1 MFEYVPTEYARIF
14 FIVCLIALAV
24 IALVCLVRAIL
35 GPKFTDRIMA
45 VNMIGT
51 KTLLMVCVLAVRLQE
66 SYLVDVA
73 IVYALLS
80 FLAVVVLSKL
90 VITRYRVKKSE
101 QKKTESKQL
110 DENEQQ
116 KEEPHHD

>member
-24 IALVCLVRAIL
+24 IALVCLVIAIL
-35 GPKFTDRIMA
+35 GPKFTDSIMA

-51 KTLLMVCVLAVRLQE
+51 KTLLMVCVLAVLLQE

-80 FLAVVVLSKL
+80 FLAFVVLSKL

>member
-14 FIVCLIALAV
+14 FIACLIALVV
-24 IALVCLVRAIL
+24 IALICLVRAIL
-35 GPKFTDRIMA
+35 GPRFTDRIMA
-45 VNMIGT
+45 INMIGT
-51 KTLLMVCVLAVRLQE
+51 KTLLMVCILAVLLEE

-90 VITRYRVKKSE
+90 VITRYRVKKSRHEKEEAKELTE
-101 QKKTESKQL
+101 Q
-110 DENEQQ
+110 NQ
-116 KEEPHHD
+116 KEEDANHD

>member
-24 IALVCLVRAIL
+24 IALVCLVSAIL

-51 KTLLMVCVLAVRLQE
+51 KTLLMVCVLAVLLQE

>member
-1 MFEYVPTEYARIF
+1 MRVSF

-51 KTLLMVCVLAVRLQE
+51 KTLLMVCVLAVLLQE

-116 KEEPHHD
+116 KGGTAS

>member
-14 FIVCLIALAV
+14 FIVCLIALTV

-45 VNMIGT
+45 INMIGT
-51 KTLLMVCVLAVRLQE
+51 KTLLMVCVLAVLLKE

-80 FLAVVVLSKL
+80 FLAVVILSKL
-90 VITRYRVKKSE
+90 VVTRYRVKK
-101 QKKTESKQL
+101 
-110 DENEQQ
+110 NQQ
-116 KEEPHHD
+116 KEHTELLDKPNPKKEEPDND

>member
-24 IALVCLVRAIL
+24 IALVCPVRAIL

-51 KTLLMVCVLAVRLQE
+51 KTLLMVCVLAVLLQE

>member
-1 MFEYVPTEYARIF
+1 MQGVFLSNDLYTTFIF
-14 FIVCLIALAV
+14 FEVMSFASYPMVIHNETKEAIDGSNSYLGFAV
-24 IALVCLVRAIL
+24 QMCIR
-35 GPKFTDRIMA
+35 DSIMA

-51 KTLLMVCVLAVRLQE
+51 KTLLMVCVLAVLLQE

-101 QKKTESKQL
+101 QKKTRCV
-110 DENEQQ
+110 
-116 KEEPHHD
+116 

>member
-24 IALVCLVRAIL
+24 IALVRAIL

-51 KTLLMVCVLAVRLQE
+51 KTLLMVCVLAVLLQE

>member
-1 MFEYVPTEYARIF
+1 M
-14 FIVCLIALAV
+14 
-24 IALVCLVRAIL
+24 

-51 KTLLMVCVLAVRLQE
+51 KTLLMVCVLAVLLQE

-90 VITRYRVKKSE
+90 VITLYRVKKSE

>member
-51 KTLLMVCVLAVRLQE
+51 KTLLMV
-66 SYLVDVA
+66 
-73 IVYALLS
+73 S
-80 FLAVVVLSKL
+80 FL
-90 VITRYRVKKSE
+90 
-101 QKKTESKQL
+101 
-110 DENEQQ
+110 QQ
-116 KEEPHHD
+116 YCQHTHH

>member
-14 FIVCLIALAV
+14 FIVCLIDLAV

-51 KTLLMVCVLAVRLQE
+51 KTLLMVCVLAVLLQE

>member
-51 KTLLMVCVLAVRLQE
+51 KTLLMVCVLAVLLQE

-73 IVYALLS
+73 MLS

-90 VITRYRVKKSE
+90 VITRYRVKKNE
-101 QKKTESKQL
+101 QKKIESKQL
-110 DENEQQ
+110 DEHEQQ

>member
-45 VNMIGT
+45 VNMIGHQNIVNG
-51 KTLLMVCVLAVRLQE
+51 VCAGSTAAR
-66 SYLVDVA
+66 
-73 IVYALLS
+73 
-80 FLAVVVLSKL
+80 KL
-90 VITRYRVKKSE
+90 FGRCCNCLRIT
-101 QKKTESKQL
+101 
-110 DENEQQ
+110 
-116 KEEPHHD
+116 

>member
-1 MFEYVPTEYARIF
+1 MNTNTNRICAYL

-35 GPKFTDRIMA
+35 GPKATDRIMA

-51 KTLLMVCVLAVRLQE
+51 KTLLMGIVLAVLLQE

-73 IVYALLS
+73 IIYALLS
-80 FLAVVVLSKL
+80 FLAVAVLAKL
-90 VITRYRVKKSE
+90 VITRYRVKKVTPRIWNLNS
-101 QKKTESKQL
+101 
-110 DENEQQ
+110 
-116 KEEPHHD
+116 

>member
-24 IALVCLVRAIL
+24 IALVCLVSAIL
-35 GPKFTDRIMA
+35 GPQFTDRIMA

-51 KTLLMVCVLAVRLQE
+51 KTLLMVCVLAVLLQE

>member
-14 FIVCLIALAV
+14 FIVFLIALAV

-51 KTLLMVCVLAVRLQE
+51 KTLLMVCVLAVLLQE

>member
-24 IALVCLVRAIL
+24 RALVCLVRAIL

-51 KTLLMVCVLAVRLQE
+51 KTLLMVCVLAVLLQE

-116 KEEPHHD
+116 KEEPHRD

>member
-24 IALVCLVRAIL
+24 IALVCLVRVIL

-51 KTLLMVCVLAVRLQE
+51 KTLLMVCVLAVLLQE

-116 KEEPHHD
+116 KEEPHRD

>member
-51 KTLLMVCVLAVRLQE
+51 KTLLMVCVLAVLQE

-116 KEEPHHD
+116 KEEPHRD

>member
-14 FIVCLIALAV
+14 FIVCLVALAV
-24 IALVCLVRAIL
+24 IALICLIRAIL
-35 GPKFTDRIMA
+35 GPRFTDRIMA
-45 VNMIGT
+45 INMIGT
-51 KTLLMVCVLAVRLQE
+51 KTLLMVCVLAVLLEE

-90 VITRYRVKKSE
+90 VITRYRVKKE
-101 QKKTESKQL
+101 R
-110 DENEQQ
+110 QQ
-116 KEEPHHD
+116 KDETEQLGRENPEKEETDND